1 MNETKRRCELPYWEA
16 FSDPLYFRSAVVF
29 QARNVVLILSE
40 FGKYAQIYPR
50 CIVNSPGAMHA

>member
-40 FGKYAQIYPR
+40 FGKYAQIYL
-50 CIVNSPGAMHA
+50 GAL